1 MCTMQNMLLP
11 TPHSACV
18 QAEGIVKERNRQQ
31 TEWEIHTHKQAAS
44 LQQPILPVTPTGQA
58 NKTREGGKGW
68 H

>member
-1 MCTMQNMLLP
+1 MLLP

-31 TEWEIHTHKQAAS
+31 TEGDVYILTNRLS
-44 LQQPILPVTPTGQA
+44 TCLQWHILPVTPTGQA
-58 NKTREGGKGW
+58 NKKREGGKGW